1 MTHYSL
7 LVSLH
12 VASVIVWLGSGTT
25 VALVAIYAQ
34 RARDGVVLEQLG
46 ALVQWMALRVF
57 APASLAAFGFGV
69 AAAHAGH
76 WPDLFWFH
84 VGEGA
89 FVFSLLVTVALRL
102 PLLRRARRGTLDPAQ
117 LAQYLLAVALAELT
131 VLYLAVA
138 DMVVKPGGIGTSL
151 DPVRRRRSGSRSP
164 GRSGNRIPGAQDRP
178 SQRCEQFG
186 GADRHTR
193 GRAEGG
199 IAGPGAGTPVPSNR
213 DGGGARQHR
222 PSASRPR
229 SDGPRVRAARST
241 SPRSRAPR

>member
-89 FVFSLLVTVALRL
+89 FAFSLLLTAALRL
-102 PLLRRARRGTLDPAQ
+102 PLLRRARRGTLDAAQ
-117 LAQYLLAVALAELT
+117 MAQYLLAVALAELT

-138 DMVVKPGGIGTSL
+138 DMVVKPGGIGTS
-151 DPVRRRRSGSRSP
+151 PIRY
-164 GRSGNRIPGAQDRP
+164 GAGVLALG
-178 SQRCEQFG
+178 FL
-186 GADRHTR
+186 AAAATAY
-193 GRAEGG
+193 RAHK
-199 IAGPGAGTPVPSNR
+199 AGPRKGVSSSVAPIDTPADER
-213 DGGGARQHR
+213 K
-222 PSASRPR
+222 
-229 SDGPRVRAARST
+229 AA
-241 SPRSRAPR
+241 